1 MSQKCVGAEG
11 EAVNPHLNF
20 RTCKQAKDWF
30 RLSKETLLIVWFSG
44 NAEQKVVIGY
54 NYVFAA
60 KPWLRGSQKLFGL
73 DRYKKVLGIKD
84 VFPGPTLVSLISLL

>member
-1 MSQKCVGAEG
+1 MSEKCVGAEG
-11 EAVNPHLNF
+11 EAVNPRLNF

-30 RLSKETLLIVWFSG
+30 RLPKETLLIVWFSG

-60 KPWLRGSQKLFGL
+60 KPWLRGSQKAVWFG
-73 DRYKKVLGIKD
+73 
-84 VFPGPTLVSLISLL
+84 SLQKSARNKRCFSRSNTC